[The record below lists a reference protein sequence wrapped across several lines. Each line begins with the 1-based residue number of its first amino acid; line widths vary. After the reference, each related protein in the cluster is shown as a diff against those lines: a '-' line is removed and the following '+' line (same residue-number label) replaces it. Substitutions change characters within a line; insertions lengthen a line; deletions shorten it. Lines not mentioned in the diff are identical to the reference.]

1 MRIASFLLVITSAA
15 GWTVENPGWPGVN
28 ADNGYV
34 LGIFPNLAYMA
45 FPILPYELFTFL
57 PPIYLYFLL
66 KPTAKVTIPRIIV
79 AVTYFGGI
87 FGGALLC
94 TLFMYT
100 ALGLA
105 AVAVLGRDV
114 DPSCNLNWSDYRR
127 SKARRAFAPPRRPSC
142 APQPRARVTR
152 AATRVRAT
160 RRGASGATRRDLPN
174 VAGARPRGLALY

>member
-1 MRIASFLLVITSAA
+1 MRIASFLLAVTGAA

-87 FGGALLC
+87 FGGAVHTVAFLSVLSGILNAHPGVNKDNGMC
-94 TLFMYT
+94 T
-100 ALGLA
+100 ALPQITDNRWCVLLTLHVLF
-105 AVAVLGRDV
+105 AVPMYPRCDSN
-114 DPSCNLNWSDYRR
+114 P
-127 SKARRAFAPPRRPSC
+127 AP
-142 APQPRARVTR
+142 
-152 AATRVRAT
+152 
-160 RRGASGATRRDLPN
+160 ASH
-174 VAGARPRGLALY
+174 